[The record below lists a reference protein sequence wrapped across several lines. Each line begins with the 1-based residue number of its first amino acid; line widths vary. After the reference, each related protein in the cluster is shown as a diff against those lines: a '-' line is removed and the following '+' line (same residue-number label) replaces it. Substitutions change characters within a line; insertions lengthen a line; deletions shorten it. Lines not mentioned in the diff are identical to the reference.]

1 MNTFNAIVFDTESD
15 CVALQQSILGRVTHS
30 PAWLPFIPIA
40 LSDGRWAAE
49 IADTIRGDLT
59 AEELAQVEEIPRDL
73 IPNPPRF

>member
-1 MNTFNAIVFDTESD
+1 MNTLQAIVFTTESD
-15 CVALQQSILGRVTHS
+15 CIALQQSILQRVPHQ
-30 PAWLPFIPIA
+30 PDWLPFLPIA
-40 LSDGRWAAE
+40 LSDGRWVAE